1 MQCVY
6 IGEAVDTACLCSRF
20 APPPHAPTRI
30 HTHPYTNE
38 EKSAVRG
45 REHLSP
51 RAHQEGGRGRER
63 DLIDNTLFGDG
74 KDLGMCQGPVFG
86 IAYLWLVCLT
96 VFASR
101 LLDLF
106 QFEIEMI
113 ESTVDE

>member
-20 APPPHAPTRI
+20 APPPHAPTHI

-38 EKSAVRG
+38 KKSG

-51 RAHQEGGRGRER
+51 RAHEEGGRGRER

-74 KDLGMCQGPVFG
+74 KDLGMCQGPVFR
-86 IAYLWLVCLT
+86 IAYLSLVCLT

-106 QFEIEMI
+106 HFEIEMI